1 MKRILF
7 LTTLFLSF
15 FCKAANA
22 QIESLEQQ
30 IEKVIST
37 KKATVGVAIYSF
49 ERNESLNLNN
59 QKHFPLQSVFK
70 FHIALAVL
78 NEIDKGKL
86 TLNQKI
92 FIKKSD
98 LLPDTWSPIRKKYPE
113 GNVSISL
120 AEILQYTVAQSD
132 NNGCDILLRLIGG
145 PKVVNDY
152 IHDIG
157 VKDVAIEASENEM
170 HAAWNVQ
177 FKNWTT
183 PSASVELLRKF
194 YKRQILSKKS
204 YDFLWKTMIETQTG
218 EKRLK
223 GQLPKGTLVAHK
235 TGTSDTNNEGIT
247 AAINDIGIVT
257 LPNGKHFAISVFV
270 SDSKENTEANERIIS
285 AIAKLAWDY
294 FNK

>member
-1 MKRILF
+1 MTRVLF
-7 LTTLFLSF
+7 LTTLFFSF
-15 FCKAANA
+15 FCNAVNA
-22 QIESLEQQ
+22 QIKSLEQQ
-30 IEKVIST
+30 IEKVTST

-49 ERNESLNLNN
+49 ERNESLSLNH

-113 GNVSISL
+113 GNVSIPL

-152 IHDIG
+152 IHGIG
-157 VKDVAIEASENEM
+157 VKDVAIQVSENEM
-170 HAAWNVQ
+170 HAEWNIQ

-183 PSASVELLRKF
+183 PTASVELLRKF

-235 TGTSDTNNEGIT
+235 TGTSDTNDEGVT

-270 SDSKENTEANERIIS
+270 SDSKENTETNERIIS
-285 AIAKLAWDY
+285 DIAKLAWDY